1 MNYPIVPR
9 LIHRANMMTLFQ
21 VGPDKC
27 QTRGRKTLQRIAPK
41 GVERGLLIIAEEWPV
56 WNNCFE

>member
-1 MNYPIVPR
+1 
-9 LIHRANMMTLFQ
+9 MMTLFQ